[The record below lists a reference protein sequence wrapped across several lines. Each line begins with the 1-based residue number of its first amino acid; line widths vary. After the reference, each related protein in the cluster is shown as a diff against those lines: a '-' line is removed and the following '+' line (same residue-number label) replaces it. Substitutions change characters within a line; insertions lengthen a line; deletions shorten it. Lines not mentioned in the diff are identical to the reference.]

1 MLNYQRVHSSKLAC
15 QMGLGRFVSTQ
26 NWPFEPALHSQRPP
40 TKWRPKTATRAPQ
53 GIFWFID
60 QFHKSIYFSFQILEA
75 RCESIAWSCWEVSWN
90 TMVEQHVL
98 TIRNEGGSLQFPL
111 SYIIIACGWKSKIC
125 RTFNQ
130 WRLGICWIWQE
141 KNTKCR
147 PVKIYGNTFWLQN
160 VGTVQNSQ
168 PMIYKNLQEG
178 FRLVDP
184 LMNVRPNATLKEAIF
199 MSNPLVRAP
208 KVWPCQSSPSTPRS
222 EWTLSQYPWLWKLV
236 GETDLGCPWA
246 IGKLLQHVT
255 PSSHGGSD
263 KGCGPGR

>member
-1 MLNYQRVHSSKLAC
+1 MA
-15 QMGLGRFVSTQ
+15 
-26 NWPFEPALHSQRPP
+26 P
-40 TKWRPKTATRAPQ
+40 TKLRPTTATREPQ

-111 SYIIIACGWKSKIC
+111 SCIIIACGWKSKIC

-184 LMNVRPNATLKEAIF
+184 LMNVRPNATLKRSSF
-199 MSNPLVRAP
+199 HVQP
-208 KVWPCQSSPSTPRS
+208 PCQGSKSLNVSVLTKHSSFGVDVVPVSLAAEIGRGN
-222 EWTLSQYPWLWKLV
+222 WPWLPVGDWKASATCDTIV
-236 GETDLGCPWA
+236 SWW
-246 IGKLLQHVT
+246 
-255 PSSHGGSD
+255 
-263 KGCGPGR
+263 